1 MLLSLGIRDLAVI
14 ERIDLEFGAG
24 LTVLTGET
32 GAGKSILLDA
42 LGLATGKRAES
53 GLVRPGAE
61 RATVSAV
68 FAVPDT
74 KTFRDLLDEHGLEA
88 ADELLVRRQV
98 HADGRSRAF
107 VNDEPVGVTLLA
119 TLGEHLVEVHG
130 QHDQRGLMRPE
141 THLQLLDAFGDH
153 GKLRAKTASTFA
165 ACREARKALAAM
177 MADEAE
183 LRERQEVLARDVE
196 ELDRLDPRAGEDEEL
211 AALRSRLANAQKIA
225 EALTAANKALDDD
238 DGVDARLRRAAGE
251 LARIRDVAAG
261 SLDETIAALDR
272 AILEAAEV
280 QEGIAGN
287 ARDLDAD
294 AGRLEE
300 VEERL
305 FALRGV
311 ARRHQTTVDD
321 LPRLHE
327 AFAQQLADL
336 GDHDGAIARLQQA
349 VDEAEAAFAK
359 ACAALTKSRRKA
371 AGALDKAVAAE
382 LEPLRMGKAVFETA
396 LMPLA
401 DEDRGTDGAERV
413 QFQVVTNPGAPP
425 GPLNKIASGGELSRF
440 MLALKVAAQKGGTAR
455 TLVFDEIDAGIGG
468 AVADAV
474 GERLQGL
481 GQHAQVMVVTHAPQ
495 VAARA
500 NRHVRL
506 VKSGDDTSVATSA
519 AELGDDERREELA
532 RMLAG
537 AEITDAARAAAE
549 SLLKTGRP

>member
-14 ERIDLEFGAG
+14 ERIDLELGAG

-61 RATVSAV
+61 RATVSAA

-74 KTFRDLLDEHGLEA
+74 KAFRELLEEHGIEA

-119 TLGEHLVEVHG
+119 ALGEHLVEVHG

-141 THLQLLDAFGDH
+141 THRQLLDAFGDH
-153 GKLRAKTASTFA
+153 GKLRAKTSNAFA
-165 ACREARKALAAM
+165 AWRDARKALEAM

-196 ELDRLDPRAGEDEEL
+196 ELDRLEPRAGEDEEL
-211 AALRSRLANAQKIA
+211 AALRSRLANSQKIA
-225 EALTAANKALDDD
+225 EALTAANKALEDD

-251 LARIRDVAAG
+251 LARIREVAAG

-272 AILEAAEV
+272 AVLEAAEV
-280 QEGIAGN
+280 QEGIAN
-287 ARDLDAD
+287 AARDLDAD

-311 ARRHQTTVDD
+311 ARRHQTSVDD
-321 LPRLHE
+321 LPCVHE
-327 AFAQQLADL
+327 
-336 GDHDGAIARLQQA
+336 
-349 VDEAEAAFAK
+349 E
-359 ACAALTKSRRKA
+359 
-371 AGALDKAVAAE
+371 
-382 LEPLRMGKAVFETA
+382 
-396 LMPLA
+396 
-401 DEDRGTDGAERV
+401 
-413 QFQVVTNPGAPP
+413 
-425 GPLNKIASGGELSRF
+425 
-440 MLALKVAAQKGGTAR
+440 
-455 TLVFDEIDAGIGG
+455 
-468 AVADAV
+468 
-474 GERLQGL
+474 
-481 GQHAQVMVVTHAPQ
+481 
-495 VAARA
+495 
-500 NRHVRL
+500 
-506 VKSGDDTSVATSA
+506 
-519 AELGDDERREELA
+519 
-532 RMLAG
+532 
-537 AEITDAARAAAE
+537 
-549 SLLKTGRP
+549 

>member
-14 ERIDLEFGAG
+14 ERIDLELGAG

-42 LGLATGKRAES
+42 LGLATGRRAES

-74 KTFRDLLDEHGLEA
+74 KAFRELLDEHGLDI

-119 TLGEHLVEVHG
+119 ALGEHLVEVHG

-141 THLQLLDAFGDH
+141 THRQLLDAFGDH
-153 GKLRAKTASTFA
+153 GKLRSKTATTFA
-165 ACREARKALAAM
+165 AWRDARKALAGM

-183 LRERQEVLARDVE
+183 LRERQEVLTRDVE
-196 ELDRLDPRAGEDEEL
+196 ELDRLEPRAGEDEEL

-225 EALTAANKALDDD
+225 EALTAANNALEDD

-261 SLDETIAALDR
+261 TLDETIAALDR
-272 AILEAAEV
+272 AILETAEV
-280 QEGIAGN
+280 QEGIGGT

-294 AGRLEE
+294 AGRLEG

-321 LPRLHE
+321 LPRVHE
-327 AFAQQLADL
+327 DLARQLADL

-349 VDEAEAAFAK
+349 VDAAETAFGK
-359 ACAALTKSRRKA
+359 ACVTLTKSRKKA

-382 LEPLRMGKAVFETA
+382 LEPLRMGKAVFETT
-396 LMPLA
+396 LMPLD
-401 DEDRGTDGAERV
+401 DEDRGADGAERV

-481 GQHAQVMVVTHAPQ
+481 GKHAQVMVVTHAPQ

-506 VKSGDDTSVATSA
+506 LKSGDDTSVATSA
-519 AELGDDERREELA
+519 SELDDVQRREELA

-549 SLLKTGRP
+549 SLLKTGKS

>member
-1 MLLSLGIRDLAVI
+1 MLLSLSIRDLAVI
-14 ERIDLEFGAG
+14 ERIDLEFGSG

-61 RATVSAV
+61 RATVSAT
-68 FAVPDT
+68 FSVPDT
-74 KTFRDLLDEHGLEA
+74 RAFWKLLKEHGLEA
-88 ADELLVRRQV
+88 SDELLVRRQV

-119 TLGEHLVEVHG
+119 ALGEHLVEVHG

-141 THLQLLDAFGDH
+141 THRQLLDAFGDH
-153 GKLRAKTASTFA
+153 GKLRSKTATTFA
-165 ACREARKALAAM
+165 AWRDARKALKAM
-177 MADEAE
+177 MDDEAE
-183 LRERQEVLARDVE
+183 LRERHEVLARDVE
-196 ELDRLDPRAGEDEEL
+196 ELDRLEPRAEEDEEL
-211 AALRSRLANAQKIA
+211 TTLRSRLANAQKIV
-225 EALTAANKALDDD
+225 EALTAANKALEDD
-238 DGVDARLRRAAGE
+238 DGVDARLRRATGE
-251 LARIRDVAAG
+251 LARIREVAAG
-261 SLDETIAALDR
+261 SLDETIMALDR
-272 AILEAAEV
+272 AVLEAAEV
-280 QEGIAGN
+280 QEGIARA

-305 FALRGV
+305 FALRSA

-321 LPRLHE
+321 LPRIHE
-327 AFAQQLADL
+327 ELARQLADL
-336 GDHDGAIARLQQA
+336 GDQEGAITRLQQT
-349 VDEAEAAFAK
+349 VEKAETSFGK
-359 ACAALTKSRRKA
+359 ACDTLTKSRHKA
-371 AGALDKAVAAE
+371 ADGLDKAVAAE

-396 LMPLA
+396 LMPL
-401 DEDRGTDGAERV
+401 DDYDRGSDGVERV

-440 MLALKVAAQKGGTAR
+440 MLALKVAAQKGGTSR

-506 VKSGDDTSVATSA
+506 LKSGDDTSIATSA
-519 AELGDDERREELA
+519 SELSDDERREELA

-537 AEITDAARAAAE
+537 AVITDAARAAAE
-549 SLLKTGRP
+549 SLLKTGRS